1 MSKRTSFDT
10 EEVTGFNP
18 SIAHQFAQVRGRFP
32 GTGTGLKII
41 CHQFAIK
48 TRRCFAAGI
57 EQARHRAA
65 LNSGL
70 PNLAS
75 TGACRGSRR
84 RLGSS
89 FSILEVTGGR
99 HVRVEAPRRAVT
111 LDEVRAHRNAITQLG
126 ERFGVR
132 NIRVFGSVARG
143 EATSGSDL
151 DLLVD
156 VDRGHGYFDMAGFAL
171 GVEDELGVMTQ
182 VATAG
187 GLKLR
192 IRDRV
197 LREAV
202 AL

>member
-1 MSKRTSFDT
+1 MLCT
-10 EEVTGFNP
+10 
-18 SIAHQFAQVRGRFP
+18 
-32 GTGTGLKII
+32 
-41 CHQFAIK
+41 
-48 TRRCFAAGI
+48 
-57 EQARHRAA
+57 
-65 LNSGL
+65 
-70 PNLAS
+70 LAS
-75 TGACRGSRR
+75 P
-84 RLGSS
+84 
-89 FSILEVTGGR
+89 GR
-99 HVRVEAPRRAVT
+99 QAVLSTEAPRRAVT
-111 LDEVRAHRNAITQLG
+111 LDEVRAHRDVILRLG
-126 ERFGVR
+126 QRFGVR

-143 EATSGSDL
+143 EVTPGSDL

-182 VATAG
+182 VATPG

>member
-1 MSKRTSFDT
+1 VK
-10 EEVTGFNP
+10 
-18 SIAHQFAQVRGRFP
+18 
-32 GTGTGLKII
+32 
-41 CHQFAIK
+41 
-48 TRRCFAAGI
+48 
-57 EQARHRAA
+57 
-65 LNSGL
+65 
-70 PNLAS
+70 
-75 TGACRGSRR
+75 
-84 RLGSS
+84 
-89 FSILEVTGGR
+89 
-99 HVRVEAPRRAVT
+99 VEAPRRAVI
-111 LDEVRAHRNAITQLG
+111 LDEVRAHREVIKRLG

-156 VDRGHGYFDMAGFAL
+156 VERGHGYFDMAGFAL